1 MGAGQRQTTLGSS
14 GPIRATVRTHG
25 GCMVTDG
32 KGVDAGLL
40 QTRYRLTKQPAAILR
55 ALEGGAHLTA
65 EAIHQRVR
73 AALPA
78 ARPAPGA
85 IHEPVRAELP
95 AVSLGTIYRTLDIL
109 RAIGL
114 VQVFAHGGAA
124 RYEAAL
130 DKHHHLVCLACGE
143 IVNVPAPQV
152 VSIALAVA
160 QDHRYTG
167 IDAALVIIGRCA
179 RCAGLAR
186 NGIGLT

>member
-1 MGAGQRQTTLGSS
+1 M
-14 GPIRATVRTHG
+14 
-25 GCMVTDG
+25 TDG

-40 QTRYRLTKQPAAILR
+40 QTRYRLTKQRAAILR
-55 ALEGGAHLTA
+55 ALEDGAHLTA
-65 EAIHQRVR
+65 EAIHERVR
-73 AALPA
+73 AA
-78 ARPAPGA
+78 
-85 IHEPVRAELP
+85 LP

-114 VQVFAHGGAA
+114 VQVFAYGGAA

-130 DKHHHLVCLACGE
+130 DKHHHLVCVACGE
-143 IVNVPAPQV
+143 IANVPAPQV

-167 IDAALVIIGRCA
+167 VDAALVITGRCA

-186 NGIGLT
+186 NGIGLS